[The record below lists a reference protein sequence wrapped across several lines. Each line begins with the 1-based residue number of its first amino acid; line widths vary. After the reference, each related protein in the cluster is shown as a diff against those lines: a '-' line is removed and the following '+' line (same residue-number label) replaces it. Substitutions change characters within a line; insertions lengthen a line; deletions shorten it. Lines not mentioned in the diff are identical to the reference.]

1 VVQGHEAVSDSD
13 AELTRV
19 RDEYSRTRHRLE
31 SLNELDERRAYYSS
45 AVQFILAPN
54 ETPRDFHFIGTVADL
69 LNVDAK
75 WERAVEGVFGS
86 SLQTIVVPTPEDGV
100 RAARWLRENNAG
112 RASFL
117 VAGLHGGSD
126 EGNAVAFK
134 IEERAPAPF
143 HWLTTL
149 ATASVRFGLGPR
161 SNHRRFES
169 HAAADERAPAGS
181 GLTTP

>member
-1 VVQGHEAVSDSD
+1 MVQGHEAVSDGD

-45 AVQFILAPN
+45 AVQFILTQT

-126 EGNAVAFK
+126 EGKATTFQ
-134 IEERAPAPF
+134 IEERAPATISLADGGPEQSA
-143 HWLTTL
+143 HW
-149 ATASVRFGLGPR
+149 RFAWVLHQNCWRFCSAPCPR
-161 SNHRRFES
+161 K
-169 HAAADERAPAGS
+169 
-181 GLTTP
+181 